1 MKQELIKR
9 LNACCMLTFPLM
21 MAWIDAL
28 IFPNDSSGSFKS
40 WLKAQI
46 KPNGELPNSA
56 WLLLLQNAEFEANSP
71 ITSAV
76 AVGWLQER
84 TCPTCSQFKVIINAL
99 KISPSF
105 PLPKLNV
112 LQLKKC
118 PIIDSSFANW
128 VSFLPKNG
136 IYCIDASSFDGSISE
151 QKLQNKNWTS
161 NCN

>member
-76 AVGWLQER
+76 AVGWLTER
-84 TCPTCSQFKVIINAL
+84 TCPTRVEIRLSSPQRSCFVRYCFEYYFECSPCL
-99 KISPSF
+99 
-105 PLPKLNV
+105 
-112 LQLKKC
+112 
-118 PIIDSSFANW
+118 
-128 VSFLPKNG
+128 
-136 IYCIDASSFDGSISE
+136 
-151 QKLQNKNWTS
+151 T
-161 NCN
+161 